1 MAQRTSGG
9 AYDFARFERAQAAPQ
24 RVPARPQKTPRRLTK
39 VPEPRKTRSSASAKI
54 STPCAER

>member
-24 RVPARPQKTPRRLTK
+24 RVPARPQKTPRRPK
-39 VPEPRKTRSSASAKI
+39 YPSREKTRSSASAKI

>member
-24 RVPARPQKTPRRLTK
+24 RVPARPQKTPR
-39 VPEPRKTRSSASAKI
+39 EKTRSSASAKI